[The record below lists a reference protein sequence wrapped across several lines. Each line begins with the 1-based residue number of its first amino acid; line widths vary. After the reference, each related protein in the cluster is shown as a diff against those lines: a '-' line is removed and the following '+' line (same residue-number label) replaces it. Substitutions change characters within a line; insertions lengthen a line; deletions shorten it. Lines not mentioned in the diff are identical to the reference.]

1 MDLPKR
7 EALKVV
13 DDDVSTILSETI
25 KDYENRTGKVL
36 QPAHIERLLIN
47 TFAYR
52 EFLLRKQLNEAY
64 RQQHIP
70 YATGLMLDV
79 AGADFG
85 TERLPATPAD
95 TLIEFSVNPDEIGD
109 KVIRIDKGVQV
120 LAGNIAFATI
130 DGGDLS
136 QHSPIITLGA
146 LCTQVGT
153 VGNGYAAGQINTL
166 KNNLHP
172 TIKIGVKNT
181 TASKNGSDVENDES
195 YRERIMMAF
204 ERFSNAGSRGA
215 YAYFARSV
223 SQEIVDVHV
232 DNAVNSKGQPIGG
245 TVAVYLLGK
254 TMPVSDTLVHEVAKA
269 LNDEKVRPLC
279 DTVTVNSAKQVSFA
293 LNAELTVFTGVNHNE
308 VLAMAKTAFDIYQRQ
323 SQAKLGND
331 IVPLN
336 IAKTLQVAGVYDV
349 KLISPTLAQISADTV
364 AMCHDVNIRIVG
376 QTDG

>member
-1 MDLPKR
+1 MALPKR
-7 EALKVV
+7 ENLKIV
-13 DDDVSTILSETI
+13 DDDIGTILSQTI
-25 KDYENRTGKVL
+25 KDYQNRAGKVL

-85 TERLPATPAD
+85 TERLPAKPAD
-95 TLIEFSVNPDEIGD
+95 ALIEFSVNPDEIGD

-153 VGNGYAAGQINTL
+153 VGNGYAVGQINTP

-181 TASKNGSDVENDES
+181 TASKNGADVENDES

-204 ERFSNAGSRGA
+204 ERFSNAGSKGA

-223 SQEIVDVHV
+223 SQEIIDVHV

-254 TMPVSDTLVHEVAKA
+254 SMPISDNLIREVAKD

-279 DTVTVNSAKQVSFA
+279 DTVTVNSAKVVNFT
-293 LNAELTVFTGVNHNE
+293 LNAELTTFTGANVDE
-308 VLAMAKTAFDIYQRQ
+308 VLANAKSAFDTYKQEVE
-323 SQAKLGND
+323 SKLGQD

-349 KLISPTLAQISADTV
+349 KLISPTLTAIAPDTV
-364 AMCHDVNIRIVG
+364 AICNNINIRIVG